1 MNNIFLFPRNRQGG
15 SLLLTA
21 VISLLLG
28 AVSVLGIF
36 YGAITNSSEY
46 NKFHRIA
53 QEVAEDPNS
62 HSQEEILNAGEA
74 LHDMM
79 KETVDNGASGIGG
92 KTGGGLGVKLLIQGE
107 DALRKVRQ
115 QQYIIKITILPADP
129 APNESVTVT
138 LEIVNSI
145 EGTEV
150 TYSLVGSDSYTQND
164 KLTTNADGI
173 VTFFV
178 PGGEEGVVD
187 NFTVAVGEISET
199 YIYSF

>member
-21 VISLLLG
+21 VFSLLLG

-79 KETVDNGASGIGG
+79 KETVDKGASGIGG

-115 QQYIIKITILPADP
+115 QQYIIKITILPANP

-187 NFTVAVGEISET
+187 NFTVTVGEINET
-199 YIYSF
+199 YTYSF